1 MNVSAILDAKGWEVV
16 TIEPDTLVLLAL
28 HEMNM
33 RNIGALVVTDD
44 GGHVLGTISDRDIAR
59 ALIRHGNHLLSL
71 QVKKVM
77 SRRVPVCRPGD
88 NTNDCMLV
96 MTEARTRHLPVV
108 DGRRLC
114 GLISMGDLVKNR
126 LEELELERN
135 VLRDYVAMDRFLP

>member
-1 MNVSAILDAKGWEVV
+1 MKVSAILDAKGWEVL

-33 RNIGALVVTDD
+33 RNVGALVVTED
-44 GGHVLGTISDRDIAR
+44 GEHVRGMISDRDIAR

-71 QVKKVM
+71 QVRKVM
-77 SRRVPVCRPGD
+77 SRLVPVCRPD
-88 NTNDCMLV
+88 DDTNDCMLT

-108 DGRRLC
+108 DGGRLC
-114 GLISMGDLVKNR
+114 GLISIGDLVKNR

-135 VLRDYVAMDRFLP
+135 VLRDYVAVRALP